1 MTPAEPPAIEQ
12 KPASPSPDERYEPRP
27 DGEPPPEP
35 ERQTTPFLVLQFFV
49 FPMAIVAVCVAV
61 FVVFGLI
68 ASEGRGARDYLAE
81 VRAGGANRR
90 WQAAFEMSK
99 LLQAGKDPALR
110 DPKFADEVVRLFE
123 ESERDDPRVRRY
135 LALTLGRL
143 GDRRAVPALL
153 RAIRDEPAGRP
164 ADPETQVYAVW
175 ALGAIGDPSA
185 LPELVRLGA
194 SEDAGLRKTAV
205 HALAAFDV
213 AEARAVLARAIGD
226 AVEDVR
232 WNAALA
238 LARRGDAGAVP
249 VLLQMMDR
257 AHLAGVEGLTPEQR
271 EEAILQAVAAAGAV
285 HDPALGAALQRLRDG
300 DPNLKVREAARRA
313 LADAR

>member
-1 MTPAEPPAIEQ
+1 MTPAEPPAIERGPEA
-12 KPASPSPDERYEPRP
+12 PAPVEEP
-27 DGEPPPEP
+27 EPPDAAEP

-68 ASEGRGARDYLAE
+68 ASEGRSARDYLAE
-81 VRAGGANRR
+81 VRVGGANRR

-110 DPKFADEVVRLFE
+110 DPKFTDEVVRLFQ

-135 LALTLGRL
+135 LALALGRL
-143 GDRRAVPALL
+143 GDRRAVPLL
-153 RAIRDEPAGRP
+153 LGAIRGEPAGQP

-175 ALGAIGDPSA
+175 ALGAIGDA
-185 LPELVRLGA
+185 AAVPELVRLCA

-205 HALAAFDV
+205 HALGPFDV
-213 AEARAVLARAIGD
+213 ADARAALVLALGD
-226 AVEDVR
+226 AAEDVR

-238 LARRGDAGAVP
+238 LAPRGHAGAVP

-257 AHLAGVEGLTPEQR
+257 AHLGGVEGLTPEQR
-271 EEAILQAVAAAGAV
+271 EEAILQAVVAAGGV
-285 HDPALGAALQRLRDG
+285 RDHALGAVLERLRDG
-300 DPNLKVREAARRA
+300 DPNLKVREAAGRA